1 MPQNSFRNIGLRRDR
16 NFSDLENKQTGLT
29 NLLNNFPSGNDTYIA
44 DDLNEAIKTIRSYP
58 VLKSDI
64 NKLAGITFKN
74 TYFDSTQGS
83 SVTAP
88 AQPLVT
94 VKNQFDRVKLEVG
107 EISYFGGDVNGIKA
121 KFYNSSQ
128 INEPAQGTPQSS
140 TLFSGSPVIE
150 KNFWLDGS
158 FIFENKFN
166 SALDNQQGGVQ
177 WDGYLVPESNGDLD
191 MNIKTTCNF
200 LLELDGIVISHLRNK
215 AHSVIVMYEN
225 VGTTEMKLFNP
236 EDLKYIAQGCLLKF
250 SSFSAVITGIYID
263 TTGDV
268 FVYLS
273 SVPPIPANTY
283 TATVYTRYWSD
294 ANGTAYTALED
305 DTSYPS
311 FEDADVREPGTTNY
325 IIKVR
330 KKNIEEFDPLSF
342 VASIWLP
349 TGHNAGT
356 KSIVFTMSMLLGTTI
371 NNNYYNF
378 LNTLPSSDPADFPDF
393 KKFFDNRLLQDGG
406 QIGTDSINQSILTNK
421 SINAVEYTP
430 PDYNTIL
437 NKQQPSVNVSSI
449 ANTNFVT
456 EDPLDPLLYAEVGNI
471 FYNSD
476 NSLARVLK
484 VINSVGLVFDKE
496 ILPSDT
502 VLPLDLIN
510 HRGLVKVYGSG
521 IWSATGV
528 TITVNSVEDI
538 IPGMMFIHANGKT
551 EITKILSSTSFEVA
565 QAVTTY
571 ADFSYVYYDAGILN
585 YTTYNVVTVIDTST
599 FVLDTVYG
607 IQAGYYIKSIGKP
620 GTEHLQEIAS
630 VDENTNTITT
640 VSSTT
645 GDILAGDKLIA
656 ERANVNTAP
665 PFEATLTGLTTN
677 NSNIKL
683 SNPNGIVRAKDIEVQ
698 NYLNATTEF
707 DASQDNN
714 YYTLIDITINN
725 ETEQTSTPFK
735 ILASTFDFPDPNP

>member
-1 MPQNSFRNIGLRRDR
+1 MPQNSFRNIGLRRDK
-16 NFSDLENKQTGLT
+16 NFSDLENRETGLT
-29 NLLNNFPSGNDTYIA
+29 NLLNDFPSGNDTYIG
-44 DDLNEAIKTIRSYP
+44 DDLNEAIKSIRSYP

-64 NKLAGITFKN
+64 NNLAGITFEN
-74 TYFDSTQGS
+74 TYFDDTQGS

-128 INEPAQGTPQSS
+128 INEPLQGTPQSS

-150 KNFWLDGS
+150 KNFWLNGD
-158 FIFENKFN
+158 FTFENKFN

-191 MNIKTTCNF
+191 LNIQTTCNF
-200 LLELDGIVISHLRNK
+200 LLELDGIVVSHLRNK
-215 AHSVIVMYEN
+215 AHSVNIDYDEVIDEA
-225 VGTTEMKLFNP
+225 KLSNP
-236 EDLKYIAQGCLLKF
+236 EDLRYIAENCLLKF
-250 SSFSAVITGIYID
+250 SSFAAVIQAININTD
-263 TTGDV
+263 GDV
-268 FVYLS
+268 YIELDISPTFGTGTH
-273 SVPPIPANTY
+273 AG
-283 TATVYTRYWSD
+283 TVYTRYWKD
-294 ANGTAYTALED
+294 GDYIPLEND
-305 DTSYPS
+305 NSYPGVGI
-311 FEDADVREPGTTNY
+311 DLTEPGTSFYT
-325 IIKVR
+325 IKVR
-330 KKNIEEFDPLSF
+330 KKNIEEFDPLPF

-349 TGHNAGT
+349 TGHNASSKKISFIIT
-356 KSIVFTMSMLLGTTI
+356 MLLGTSV

-378 LNTLPSSDPADFPDF
+378 LNTLPSSDPADFSDF
-393 KKFFDNRLLQDGG
+393 KKFFANRLLQDGG

-437 NKQQPSVNVSSI
+437 NKQQTAVAVRSI
-449 ANTNFVT
+449 GNTNFVT
-456 EDPLDPLLYAEVGNI
+456 EINDPILYAEVGNI
-471 FYNSD
+471 FYNDD
-476 NSLARVLK
+476 NSLARVLR
-484 VINSVGLVFDKE
+484 VINGIGLVFDKE
-496 ILPSDT
+496 ILPKDDI
-502 VLPLDLIN
+502 VPLNLIN

-521 IWSATGV
+521 IWSATGAE
-528 TITVNSVEDI
+528 ITVNSVEDI
-538 IPGMMFIHANGKT
+538 IPGMMFIHTNGKT

-565 QAVTTY
+565 QAVTTS
-571 ADFSYVYYDAGILN
+571 ADFSYVYHDAGILN
-585 YTTYNVVTVIDTST
+585 YTTYNVVTVTDTST

-607 IQAGYYIKSIGKP
+607 IQAGYYIKTIGKP
-620 GTEHLQEIAS
+620 GTEYLQEIAS

-640 VSSTT
+640 VSATT

-698 NYLNATTEF
+698 NYLSATTEF

-714 YYTLIDITINN
+714 YYALIDITINN

-735 ILASTFDFPDPNP
+735 ILASTFDFPDTNP